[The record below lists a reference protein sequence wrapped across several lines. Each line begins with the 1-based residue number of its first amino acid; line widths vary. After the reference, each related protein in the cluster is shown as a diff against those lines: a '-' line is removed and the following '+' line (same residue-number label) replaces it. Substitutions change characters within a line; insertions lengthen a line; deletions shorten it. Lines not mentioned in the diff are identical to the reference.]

1 MNIQQIIQAAT
12 LKGANS
18 NKLTESISKAKEL
31 LDSVNRPEES
41 LSKINIDPG
50 FIQTLRSYIDNP
62 MFSWIFP
69 MLKRSK
75 EEVKRGL
82 DKAEEYLQNKKRS
95 TNEFETFTPNVLV
108 SNDSGRN
115 NIVDNEL
122 EKFRKALSQLK

>member
-1 MNIQQIIQAAT
+1 MNIQQIIQAAA

-18 NKLTESISKAKEL
+18 NKLTESISRAKEL

-50 FIQTLRSYIDNP
+50 FIQTIRSYVDNP

-82 DKAEEYLQNKKRS
+82 DRAEEYLNKKRS
-95 TNEFETFTPNVLV
+95 SNEFENFTPNVLT
-108 SNDSGRN
+108 SNDSVGN

>member
-1 MNIQQIIQAAT
+1 MNIQQIIQAAA

-18 NKLTESISKAKEL
+18 NKLTESIAKAKEIL
-31 LDSVNRPEES
+31 ESVNKPEES

-50 FIQTLRSYIDNP
+50 FIQSIRSYVDNP

-69 MLKRSK
+69 LLKHSK

-82 DKAEEYLQNKKRS
+82 DKAEEYLQSKKQS
-95 TNEFETFTPNVLV
+95 SNEFNSITPNVLTTNNSV
-108 SNDSGRN
+108 GN

-122 EKFRKALSQLK
+122 EKFKRALSQLK